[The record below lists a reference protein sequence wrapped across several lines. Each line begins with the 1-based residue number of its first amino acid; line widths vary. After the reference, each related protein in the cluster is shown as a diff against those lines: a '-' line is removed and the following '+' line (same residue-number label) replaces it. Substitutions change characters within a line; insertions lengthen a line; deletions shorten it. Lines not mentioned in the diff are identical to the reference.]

1 MGMIQKDMK
10 NQMCYFFIGSKA
22 TIEMNPEFVNNISNI
37 SSVVE
42 AVCVGLTL
50 MCPSSKSSFRL
61 RRGT

>member
-1 MGMIQKDMK
+1 MIQKDLK
-10 NQMCYFFIGSKA
+10 NQMSHFVIGSKA
-22 TIEMNPEFVNNISNI
+22 TIEMNPGFVNIISNI

-50 MCPSSKSSFRL
+50 MCPSSKISFRL